1 MDAES
6 SPITLRPARA
16 GLIADGVR
24 VQSGDSDSDNVAWR
38 KGALKQEKTDWKDY
52 QQGITPNKEKQE
64 WLEKY
69 QQLSHLPRVPRMVME
84 QGRIGTVFI
93 LTSGSDS
100 SAKQLEYAEVMF
112 KEQLKFSQVITLQ
125 GINSDDKE
133 SFPSGKDGPTSS
145 MAWILAFGPKILST
159 LKRSGIKPDE
169 AEPSSRSFKDTSWRR
184 PLHIRRN
191 FPSGLW

>member
-1 MDAES
+1 MSAVEPACPSFPNTPEYHHTNDCWRWS
-6 SPITLRPARA
+6 GSIITHSR
-16 GLIADGVR
+16 
-24 VQSGDSDSDNVAWR
+24 
-38 KGALKQEKTDWKDY
+38 
-52 QQGITPNKEKQE
+52 
-64 WLEKY
+64 
-69 QQLSHLPRVPRMVME
+69 LPLVPKMVME

-112 KEQLKFSQVITLQ
+112 KEQLGLSQVTTPL
-125 GINSDDKE
+125 GVNSDDKK
-133 SFPSGKDGPTSS
+133 SFPSGPKTGPTSS
-145 MAWILAFGPKILST
+145 MTWILAFGPKILST

-169 AEPSSRSFKDTSWRR
+169 PEPSSRSFKDTSWRR

>member
-52 QQGITPNKEKQE
+52 AQNITPIEEKQK
-64 WLEKY
+64 WLEEY
-69 QQLSHLPRVPRMVME
+69 QQLCQMPLVPQMVIE
-84 QGRIGTVFI
+84 EDRIGTVFI

-112 KEQLKFSQVITLQ
+112 KEQLGLSQVTTPL
-125 GINSDDKE
+125 GVNSDDKE

-159 LKRSGIKPDE
+159 LETNAIKPDE
-169 AEPSSRSFKDTSWRR
+169 PFAIAEDSV
-184 PLHIRRN
+184 
-191 FPSGLW
+191 

>member
-1 MDAES
+1 MIVGDGQVVS
-6 SPITLRPARA
+6 SHTPVCHLY
-16 GLIADGVR
+16 
-24 VQSGDSDSDNVAWR
+24 
-38 KGALKQEKTDWKDY
+38 LKWS
-52 QQGITPNKEKQE
+52 
-64 WLEKY
+64 W
-69 QQLSHLPRVPRMVME
+69 S
-84 QGRIGTVFI
+84 RIGTVFI

-133 SFPSGKDGPTSS
+133 SFPSGKNGPTSA

-159 LKRSGIKPDE
+159 LKRNGIKPDE
-169 AEPSSRSFKDTSWRR
+169 PEPSSRSFKDTVWRR
-184 PLHIRRN
+184 PPHIRRN